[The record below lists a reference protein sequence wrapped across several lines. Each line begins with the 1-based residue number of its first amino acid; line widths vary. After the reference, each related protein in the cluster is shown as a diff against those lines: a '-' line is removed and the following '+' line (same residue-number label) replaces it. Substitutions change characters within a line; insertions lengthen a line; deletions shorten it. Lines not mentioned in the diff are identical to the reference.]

1 MFELIAQ
8 AAPTVAQA
16 PQFDWLH
23 AVLVIAVALLTTFG
37 PVIHQYLASKNK
49 KAATA
54 FAMLQEAA
62 DKHEHG
68 ESWAQAASDTASGHS
83 SEMLDLVQSAIP
95 DRLLLMGG
103 GAPPAVPAPAPAP
116 KAPGA

>member
-8 AAPTVAQA
+8 AAPTTTQA

-23 AVLVIAVALLTTFG
+23 AVLVIVVALLTTFG
-37 PVIHQYLASKNK
+37 PVIHNYLAAKNR

-54 FAMLQEAA
+54 FGLLQEAA

-83 SEMLDLVQSAIP
+83 AEMLDLVQSAIP
-95 DRLLLMGG
+95 DKLLLMGG
-103 GAPPAVPAPAPAP
+103 IPPAAPVPAP